1 MQKILNIL
9 IGGIVASVSSVCMAQ
24 TALDGIIE
32 NVRKEMA
39 PDKRQTVYDVKA
51 ERMDNGAVKVSG
63 KISDRNIYESL
74 ITRLNSQRAVGVI
87 DSITLLP
94 DSLWGQIKISVACMR
109 TAPKYSAELATQ
121 AIMGMPV
128 RLLEEQNGWWLIQS
142 PDGYLGWV
150 WRGSIARK
158 TPDELNKW
166 RSSERL
172 VVTSLAEL
180 KAYNTATSESPRE
193 VISDLLPGN
202 IVEGNLSAIRNG
214 RVEVRLPDGRKGW
227 ADATAFSTIEDWSAQ
242 DFNPDKILDMAYSME
257 GDPYLWGGTSA
268 KATDCSGLVKVSYLQ
283 NGIILRRDASQQAL
297 IGLRLRPEDW
307 REYQP
312 GDLMFFGERP
322 GGRVTHVAIYDH
334 DGMFVH
340 CAGRVHRS
348 SIDPDS
354 PDYVDRLFFG
364 GSRIGGYEGTEG
376 IVYARNH
383 PWYFNQPDG
392 HNQNP
397 K

>member
-1 MQKILNIL
+1 MQRFLTIL
-9 IGGIVASVSSVCMAQ
+9 IGGIVTTASSVGVAQ
-24 TALDGIIE
+24 TAVDSIIE
-32 NVRKEMA
+32 SVRKEMA

-51 ERMDNGAVKVSG
+51 EKTDGRTVKVTG

-74 ITRLNSQRAVGVI
+74 ITRLNSQRAVSVI
-87 DSITLLP
+87 DSINLLP
-94 DSLWGQIKISVACMR
+94 DSLWGQVKISVACMR
-109 TAPKYSAELATQ
+109 SAPKYSAELSTQ

-128 RLLEEQNGWWLIQS
+128 RLLEEQNGWWLLQS

-158 TPDELNKW
+158 TPEELESW
-166 RSSERL
+166 RRSPRL

-180 KAYNTATSESPRE
+180 KAYKTPTTDSPRE
-193 VISDLLPGN
+193 VVTDLLPGN
-202 IVEGNLSAIRNG
+202 IVEGSLDRITDG
-214 RVEVRLPDGRKGW
+214 RVEITLPDGRKGW
-227 ADATAFSTIEDWSAQ
+227 ADAKAFSTIEEWAAQ
-242 DFNPDKILDMAYSME
+242 DFNPEKILDQAYSME

-268 KATDCSGLVKVSYLQ
+268 KATDCSGLVKVAYLQ

-307 REYQP
+307 RDYQP
-312 GDLMFFGERP
+312 GDLMFFGETP

-383 PWYFNQPDG
+383 PWYF
-392 HNQNP
+392 
-397 K
+397 

>member
-1 MQKILNIL
+1 MKRILNIL
-9 IGGIVASVSSVCMAQ
+9 LAGVIASASTMGTAQ
-24 TALDGIIE
+24 TAVDGIIE

-51 ERMDNGAVKVSG
+51 EKSGNRAVKVTG
-63 KISDRNIYESL
+63 RISDRNIYESL
-74 ITRLNSQRAVGVI
+74 ITRLNSQRAVSVI

-94 DSLWGQIKISVACMR
+94 DSLWGQVKISVACMR
-109 TAPKYSAELATQ
+109 SAPKYSAELSTQ
-121 AIMGMPV
+121 ATLGMPV
-128 RLLEEQNGWWLIQS
+128 RLLEEQNGWWLLQS

-150 WRGSIARK
+150 WKGSIARK
-158 TPDELNKW
+158 TPAELAAW
-166 RSSERL
+166 RQAPRL

-180 KAYNTATSESPRE
+180 KAYKTSTSDSPRE
-193 VISDLLPGN
+193 VVTDLLPGN
-202 IVEGNLSAIRNG
+202 IVEGNLGDIRNG
-214 RVEVRLPDGRKGW
+214 RVEITLPDGRKGW
-227 ADATAFSTIEDWSAQ
+227 ADAKAFSTIEDWAAQ
-242 DFNPDKILDMAYSME
+242 DFNPEKILDMAYSME

-268 KATDCSGLVKVSYLQ
+268 KATDCSGLVKVAYLQ

-297 IGLRLRPEDW
+297 IGLKLRPEDW
-307 REYQP
+307 REYQA
-312 GDLMFFGERP
+312 GDLMFFGETP

-334 DGMFVH
+334 DGNFVH

-348 SIDPDS
+348 SIDPNS

-383 PWYFNQPDG
+383 PWYF
-392 HNQNP
+392 
-397 K
+397 

>member
-1 MQKILNIL
+1 MKRILNIL
-9 IGGIVASVSSVCMAQ
+9 LAGVIASASTMGTAQ
-24 TALDGIIE
+24 TAVDGIIE
-32 NVRKEMA
+32 SVRKEMA

-51 ERMDNGAVKVSG
+51 EKSGNRAVKVTG

-74 ITRLNSQRAVGVI
+74 ITRLNSQRVVSVI

-94 DSLWGQIKISVACMR
+94 DSLWGQVKISVACMR
-109 TAPKYSAELATQ
+109 SAPKYSAELSTQ
-121 AIMGMPV
+121 ATLGMPV
-128 RLLEEQNGWWLIQS
+128 RLLEEQNGWWLLQS

-150 WRGSIARK
+150 WKGSIARK
-158 TPDELNKW
+158 MPAELAAW
-166 RSSERL
+166 RQAPRL

-180 KAYNTATSESPRE
+180 KAYKTPTADSPRE
-193 VISDLLPGN
+193 IVTDLLPGN
-202 IVEGNLSAIRNG
+202 IVEGNLGDIRNG
-214 RVEVRLPDGRKGW
+214 RVEIILPDGRKGW
-227 ADATAFSTIEDWSAQ
+227 ADAKAFSTIEDWAAQ
-242 DFNPDKILDMAYSME
+242 DFNPEKILDMAYSME

-268 KATDCSGLVKVSYLQ
+268 KATDCSGLVKVAYLQ

-297 IGLRLRPEDW
+297 IGLKLRPEDW
-307 REYQP
+307 REYQA
-312 GDLMFFGERP
+312 GDLMFFGETP

-334 DGMFVH
+334 DGNFVH

-376 IVYARNH
+376 ITYARNH
-383 PWYFNQPDG
+383 PWYF
-392 HNQNP
+392 
-397 K
+397 

>member
-1 MQKILNIL
+1 MKRILNIL
-9 IGGIVASVSSVCMAQ
+9 LAGVIASASTMGTAQ
-24 TALDGIIE
+24 TAVDGIIE
-32 NVRKEMA
+32 SVRKEMA

-51 ERMDNGAVKVSG
+51 EKSGNRAVKVTG

-74 ITRLNSQRAVGVI
+74 ITRLNSQRVVSVI

-94 DSLWGQIKISVACMR
+94 DSLWGQVKISVACMR
-109 TAPKYSAELATQ
+109 SAPKYSAELSTQ
-121 AIMGMPV
+121 ATLGMPV
-128 RLLEEQNGWWLIQS
+128 RLLEEQNGWWLLQS

-150 WRGSIARK
+150 WKGSIARK
-158 TPDELNKW
+158 TPAELAAW
-166 RSSERL
+166 RQAPRL

-180 KAYNTATSESPRE
+180 KAYKTPTADSPRE
-193 VISDLLPGN
+193 VVTDLLPGN
-202 IVEGNLSAIRNG
+202 IVEGNLGDIRNG
-214 RVEVRLPDGRKGW
+214 RVEITLPDGRKGW
-227 ADATAFSTIEDWSAQ
+227 ADAKAFSTIEDWAAQ
-242 DFNPDKILDMAYSME
+242 DFNPEKILDMAYSME

-268 KATDCSGLVKVSYLQ
+268 KATDCSGLVKVAYLQ

-297 IGLRLRPEDW
+297 IGLKLRPEDW
-307 REYQP
+307 REYQA
-312 GDLMFFGERP
+312 GDLMFFGETP

-334 DGMFVH
+334 DGNFVH

-376 IVYARNH
+376 ITYARNH
-383 PWYFNQPDG
+383 PWYF
-392 HNQNP
+392 
-397 K
+397 

>member
-1 MQKILNIL
+1 MKRILNIL
-9 IGGIVASVSSVCMAQ
+9 LAGMIASASTEGMAQ
-24 TALDGIIE
+24 TAVDGIIE
-32 NVRKEMA
+32 SVRKEMA

-51 ERMDNGAVKVSG
+51 ENSGNRAVILTG

-74 ITRLNSQRAVGVI
+74 LTRLNSQRAVSVI

-94 DSLWGQIKISVACMR
+94 DTLWGQVKISVACMR
-109 TAPKYSAELATQ
+109 SAPKYSAELSTQ
-121 AIMGMPV
+121 ATMGMPV
-128 RLLEEQNGWWLIQS
+128 RLLEEQNGWWLLQS

-158 TPDELNKW
+158 SPAELEVW
-166 RSSERL
+166 RQAPRL
-172 VVTSLAEL
+172 VVTSLTEL
-180 KAYNTATSESPRE
+180 KAYKTPDTDSPRE
-193 VISDLLPGN
+193 VVTDLLPGN
-202 IVEGNLSAIRNG
+202 IVEGNLDDIQNG
-214 RVEVRLPDGRKGW
+214 RVEITLPDGRKGW
-227 ADATAFSTIEDWSAQ
+227 ADAKAFSTIEEWAAQ
-242 DFNPDKILDMAYSME
+242 DFNPEKILDMAYSME

-268 KATDCSGLVKVSYLQ
+268 KATDCSGLVKVAYLQ

-297 IGLRLRPEDW
+297 IGLKLRPEDW
-307 REYQP
+307 REYQA
-312 GDLMFFGERP
+312 GDLMFFGEKP

-334 DGMFVH
+334 DGNFVH

-376 IVYARNH
+376 ITYARNH
-383 PWYFNQPDG
+383 PWYFSSD
-392 HNQNP
+392 

>member
-1 MQKILNIL
+1 MKRILNIVL
-9 IGGIVASVSSVCMAQ
+9 GCVIASTSSVSMAQ
-24 TALDGIIE
+24 TAVDGIIE
-32 NVRKEMA
+32 SVRKEMA

-51 ERMDNGAVKVSG
+51 EKSGNGAVKITG
-63 KISDRNIYESL
+63 KISDRAIYESL
-74 ITRLNSQRAVGVI
+74 ITRLNSQRAVSVI
-87 DSITLLP
+87 DSIALLP
-94 DSLWGQIKISVACMR
+94 DSLWGQVKISVACMR
-109 TAPKYSAELATQ
+109 SAPKYSAELSTQ

-128 RLLEEQNGWWLIQS
+128 RLLEEQNGWWLLQS

-158 TPDELNKW
+158 SPAELEAW
-166 RSSERL
+166 RQAPRL
-172 VVTSLAEL
+172 VVTSHTEL
-180 KAYNTATSESPRE
+180 KAYKTPTTDSPRE
-193 VISDLLPGN
+193 VVTDLLPGN
-202 IVEGNLSAIRNG
+202 IVEGSLDNITDG
-214 RVEVRLPDGRKGW
+214 RVEITLPDGRKGW
-227 ADATAFSTIEDWSAQ
+227 ADAKAFSTIEDWAAQ
-242 DFNPDKILDMAYSME
+242 DFNPEKILDMAYSME

-283 NGIILRRDASQQAL
+283 NGIIIRRDASQQAL
-297 IGLRLRPEDW
+297 IGEKLRPEDW
-307 REYQP
+307 KDYKA

-334 DGMFVH
+334 DGNFVH

-348 SIDPDS
+348 SIDPES

-364 GSRIGGYEGTEG
+364 GSRIGGNEGTEG

-383 PWYFNQPDG
+383 PWYFNQPDNN
-392 HNQNP
+392 NQNP